1 MLNEFQK
8 NQSVSWFE
16 EDCNSFLVS
25 SDFLWLYARGCV
37 NSFLSPFELVSNPL
51 MRVGLESIFLG
62 SILMESILTGS
73 ILFRG
78 AFFGEHFKGSIW
90 RGAFVRR
97 AFDPES
103 RIPYLRLEESDIGN
117 NYNYISSQ
125 HHTTLIEVFY
135 NTL

>member
-1 MLNEFQK
+1 
-8 NQSVSWFE
+8 
-16 EDCNSFLVS
+16 
-25 SDFLWLYARGCV
+25 
-37 NSFLSPFELVSNPL
+37 
-51 MRVGLESIFLG
+51 
-62 SILMESILTGS
+62 MESILTGS

-97 AFDPES
+97 ASDPES
-103 RIPYLRLEESDIGN
+103 SIPYLRLEESYIGN